1 MYLQLITLFMLL
13 SISAWANPSQ
23 KEIETLFDK
32 YQRITQ
38 GEKLAVQEVFTKEFI
53 AGVGG
58 EKSLREGWGKE
69 KKTKQRLTITP
80 ARKDP
85 NMLFVK
91 RGEGHSSF
99 IVVKKEGKW
108 LIEGTIEDE
117 NN

>member
-1 MYLQLITLFMLL
+1 MYLQLITLLIF
-13 SISAWANPSQ
+13 ISFTAWANPSQ
-23 KEIETLFDK
+23 KEIETLFEK
-32 YQRITQ
+32 YQQITQ
-38 GEKLAVQEVFTKEFI
+38 GHKIALGDVFTKEFI

-58 EKSLREGWGKE
+58 EKSLREGWEKE
-69 KKTKQRLTITP
+69 KKTKQKLMITP

-85 NMLFVK
+85 NMIFVK
-91 RGEGHSSF
+91 RGTGHSSF